1 MKRIRI
7 ALISISSV
15 LILYIVVGAI
25 FGRADSSTDQTY
37 RNLGVYSEVLSRIK
51 TDYVTEPDLHKVTGG
66 AIRGLLEALDPYST
80 YFTREEYDEY
90 LKHPDAGPASI
101 GIFLSKRYGFATVV
115 TVLPG
120 SPAEK
125 AGIKTGDLIDRVETM
140 PTREMSVVQIMR
152 KLAGQPGT
160 EVNLWV
166 VGESR
171 GEPEKVTVTR
181 AVLNEPPALAKM
193 VDDKTGYVRVVT
205 FNQGKAAEIAS
216 KVKELTSGG
225 ADKLVLD
232 LRNCAGGEVQ
242 EAVDTA
248 SLFLQ
253 SGLIAYT
260 QGQRSPRQDITA
272 KTNGTVFTIP
282 LVVLIN
288 HSTAGPAELVAVA
301 MLGNK
306 RADVVGSPSFGVGVV
321 QKAIPVGDGSGLLLS
336 VAKYYGPDGKAIQD
350 NGVTPSVL
358 SPTGDEAAAADEEE
372 VNPQGPEHFGEND
385 DQQLRKAIEI
395 LKQKYAPAKAAETL
409 RPYHQPAKAA

>member
-1 MKRIRI
+1 MRRIRTI
-7 ALISISSV
+7 LISISSILV
-15 LILYIVVGAI
+15 LYIVVGGL
-25 FGRADSSTDQTY
+25 FGRTESSTDQTY

-51 TDYVTEPDLHKVTGG
+51 SDYVTEPDLHKVTGG

-80 YFTREEYDEY
+80 YFTPQEYQEY
-90 LKHPDAGPASI
+90 LEHPDPGPASI

-166 VGESR
+166 VGEAR
-171 GEPEKVTVTR
+171 GEPQKVTATR
-181 AVLNEPPALAKM
+181 AVLNEPPTLAKM

-205 FNQGKAAEIAS
+205 FNKGKGAEIAS
-216 KVKELTSGG
+216 KVKELTAGG

-260 QGQRSPRQDITA
+260 EGQRSPRQDITA
-272 KTNGTVFTIP
+272 KPNGTVFTMP

-288 HSTAGPAELVAVA
+288 HSTAGPAELVADA

-336 VAKYYGPDGKAIQD
+336 IAKYYGPDGNAIQD
-350 NGVTPSVL
+350 KGVTPSVL
-358 SPTGDEAAAADEEE
+358 SPAGDETADEEVSPE
-372 VNPQGPEHFGEND
+372 APEHFGESD
-385 DQQLRKAIEI
+385 DQQLHKAIEI
-395 LKQKYAPAKAAETL
+395 LKQKYSPAKAAATW
-409 RPYHQPAKAA
+409 RPHRQPAKAA

>member
-125 AGIKTGDLIDRVETM
+125 AGMKTGDLIDRVETM

-272 KTNGTVFTIP
+272 KTNGTVFSMPI
-282 LVVLIN
+282 VVLIN
-288 HSTAGPAELVAVA
+288 HSTAGPAELVADA

-306 RADVVGSPSFGVGVV
+306 RGDVVGSTSFGVGVV
-321 QKAIPVGDGSGLLLS
+321 QKPIPVGDGTGLLLS

-358 SPTGDEAAAADEEE
+358 SPSGDETADEEVSPE
-372 VNPQGPEHFGEND
+372 LPEHFGESD

-395 LKQKYAPAKAAETL
+395 LKQKYAPAKAAAAW
-409 RPYHQPAKAA
+409 RRYHQLAKAA